1 MMKMLPKRIDYLN
14 PYQVE
19 ENKMIEQPKSER
31 NIDLTDNQ
39 QDAALFRR
47 PDIRLLDDKQWLFVQ
62 RRYRLSP
69 RELQVAKHVCQG
81 FANEEI
87 AKSLRIRT
95 GTVKTHLRNIYRRIH
110 VTNKI
115 GMLLT
120 FLEIVAA
127 SNRQSEVHPL
137 RAGAAER
144 EQAGP
149 VISPPEA

>member
-1 MMKMLPKRIDYLN
+1 
-14 PYQVE
+14 VE
-19 ENKMIEQPKSER
+19 ENKMIDQPNSER
-31 NIDLTDNQ
+31 NFDLTDNKTAP
-39 QDAALFRR
+39 DSFRR
-47 PDIRLLDDKQWLFVQ
+47 PDIRLLDDTQWLYVQ

-87 AKSLRIRT
+87 ARSLRIRV

-120 FLEIVAA
+120 FLELVAA
-127 SNRQSEVHPL
+127 SNNKSESQPRL
-137 RAGAAER
+137 TGTSER
-144 EQAGP
+144 GQMGP
-149 VISPPEA
+149 AINS